1 MMFFRGGATPLPQ
14 PQPDTSPLSAMT
26 DSPTPAEATPERET
40 FSSRIGFL
48 FLSAGCAIGLGN
60 VWRFPFITGQ
70 YGGAWFVLI
79 YLLFLLFLG
88 IPLVLTE
95 LACGRAS
102 QRSIARSFDVLEP
115 PGTKW
120 HWYKWIGM
128 VGNYL
133 LMMFYV
139 PVTGWILC
147 YAVKSARGDFSGIPA
162 EESAARIGA
171 QFQQLLDSPGV
182 MVLYMAVVVILCYG
196 ICAIGLRKGVERIT
210 KYIMAGLFL
219 LLIALAV
226 NSLTLPGGKAGLAF
240 YLKPDW
246 SRLCEA
252 GIGNALI
259 AAMGQAFFTLGLGV
273 GSLAIFGSH
282 LTRRRTLLPDTVHI
296 TALDTSVAFISG
308 LIIFP
313 ACFAFGVEAGSGPG
327 LIFLS
332 LPNVFHAMPHG
343 AFWGAVFFLFM
354 SFAALSTVIAVFENI
369 LSFPMDLFGW
379 SRRKSVFWNLLAMLV
394 LTLPCIF
401 GFNLWKAFTPFGPGS
416 NILDLEDFLLS
427 NTILPVGALVYLLF
441 CATRYG
447 WGFKNFRAEVN
458 AGSGAKIPAWLGR
471 YLMTVPP
478 VIVFCL
484 LIQSWIARFF
494 AS

>member
-1 MMFFRGGATPLPQ
+1 MR
-14 PQPDTSPLSAMT
+14 SPSTRSRSPAERP
-26 DSPTPAEATPERET
+26 DSPST
-40 FSSRIGFL
+40 
-48 FLSAGCAIGLGN
+48 
-60 VWRFPFITGQ
+60 
-70 YGGAWFVLI
+70 
-79 YLLFLLFLG
+79 
-88 IPLVLTE
+88 
-95 LACGRAS
+95 
-102 QRSIARSFDVLEP
+102 
-115 PGTKW
+115 
-120 HWYKWIGM
+120 
-128 VGNYL
+128 
-133 LMMFYV
+133 
-139 PVTGWILC
+139 
-147 YAVKSARGDFSGIPA
+147 
-162 EESAARIGA
+162 
-171 QFQQLLDSPGV
+171 
-182 MVLYMAVVVILCYG
+182 
-196 ICAIGLRKGVERIT
+196 
-210 KYIMAGLFL
+210 
-219 LLIALAV
+219 
-226 NSLTLPGGKAGLAF
+226 
-240 YLKPDW
+240 
-246 SRLCEA
+246 
-252 GIGNALI
+252 
-259 AAMGQAFFTLGLGV
+259 GLGV

-478 VIVFCL
+478 VVVFCL

>member
-1 MMFFRGGATPLPQ
+1 MLEAFKETQAAFPWFFTGAFFVFGAVVGSFLNVCIFRIPKGESIVVPGSHCACGAPVPPHLNVPVLSWIFLRGRAACCGRKISLRYPATELLVACLFAAAWHFLPWELAVHAMIFFAFAVVLAFIDWDTMLLPDSVNAPFALAGLICGAAFPRALGATEPL
-14 PQPDTSPLSAMT
+14 A
-26 DSPTPAEATPERET
+26 
-40 FSSRIGFL
+40 GF
-48 FLSAGCAIGLGN
+48 F
-60 VWRFPFITGQ
+60 
-70 YGGAWFVLI
+70 
-79 YLLFLLFLG
+79 
-88 IPLVLTE
+88 
-95 LACGRAS
+95 LAC
-102 QRSIARSFDVLEP
+102 V
-115 PGTKW
+115 
-120 HWYKWIGM
+120 
-128 VGNYL
+128 
-133 LMMFYV
+133 
-139 PVTGWILC
+139 
-147 YAVKSARGDFSGIPA
+147 
-162 EESAARIGA
+162 
-171 QFQQLLDSPGV
+171 
-182 MVLYMAVVVILCYG
+182 
-196 ICAIGLRKGVERIT
+196 
-210 KYIMAGLFL
+210 
-219 LLIALAV
+219 
-226 NSLTLPGGKAGLAF
+226 
-240 YLKPDW
+240 
-246 SRLCEA
+246 
-252 GIGNALI
+252 
-259 AAMGQAFFTLGLGV
+259 GLGV

-379 SRRKSVFWNLLAMLV
+379 SRRKSVFWNLPAMLV